1 MFRKTIL
8 AAIIVTTTLWAGARQ
23 TDLSILEKYKAL
35 LGSMDKAR
43 SAFEKG
49 NLAASEKDLDK
60 CLKAVPDH
68 HEAHYFK
75 AQIRYKQGDFAKG
88 LEHMLTAESGYAHF
102 AAVLE
107 DARLSK
113 MMKDVDKEQSLSD
126 LIPALEKA
134 YEQSVCK
141 PPTYMAAITDAQN
154 KLNETKNEKPDALRK
169 GKAAAPAEY
178 LYFHGNCLYRLKRYE
193 EAETLYKDAL
203 GADPAHANAANNLIN
218 LLYGQKRYADA
229 LAALEGAESQ
239 KVQVQAALKKAVL
252 DAAKK

>member
-1 MFRKTIL
+1 MWKKSIL
-8 AAIIVTTTLWAGARQ
+8 AIVIGTLTLWAAAQQ
-23 TDLSILEKYKAL
+23 TDLAILEKYKAL

-43 SAFEKG
+43 SVFEKG
-49 NLAASEKDLDK
+49 DLAASDKELDK
-60 CLKAVPDH
+60 CLKSVPDH

-107 DARLSK
+107 EARVNK
-113 MMKDVDKEQSLSD
+113 MMKDVEKEQALSD

-154 KLNETKNEKPDALRK
+154 KLDETKNEKPDALRK
-169 GKAAAPAEY
+169 GKSGAPAEY
-178 LYFHGNCLYRLKRYE
+178 LYFHGNCLYRLKRFA
-193 EAETLYKDAL
+193 EAEALYRDAL
-203 GADPAHANAANNLIN
+203 AADPTHANASNNLIS
-218 LLYGQKRYADA
+218 LLYGQKRYAEA
-229 LAALEGAESQ
+229 VAALDQAESQ
-239 KVQVQAALKKAVL
+239 KVQVQASLKKAVL

>member
-1 MFRKTIL
+1 MKKAVLVVVIVS
-8 AAIIVTTTLWAGARQ
+8 AALWAGARQ
-23 TDLSILEKYKAL
+23 TDLSILEKYKAM

-68 HEAHYFK
+68 HEAHYYI
-75 AQIRYKQGDFAKG
+75 AQICYKQGDFAKG
-88 LEHMLTAESGYAHF
+88 LEHMLSAESGYAHF
-102 AAVLE
+102 AAVME

-134 YEQSVCK
+134 YEQSICK

-239 KVQVQAALKKAVL
+239 NVQVQAALKKAVL

>member
-1 MFRKTIL
+1 MLKKAVL
-8 AAIIVTTTLWAGARQ
+8 AVVIVTAALWAGAQQ

-49 NLAASEKDLDK
+49 NMTASEKELDK

-88 LEHMLTAESGYAHF
+88 LEHMLTAQSGYAHF

-107 DARLSK
+107 EARVNK
-113 MMKDVDKEQSLSD
+113 MMKDVDKEQALSD

-141 PPTYMAAITDAQN
+141 PPSYMAAITDAQN
-154 KLNETKNEKPDALRK
+154 KLDETKNEKPDALRK

-203 GADPAHANAANNLIN
+203 AADPTHANATNNLIS
-218 LLYGQKRYADA
+218 LLYGQKRYAEA
-229 LAALEGAESQ
+229 LAALEQAESQ

>member
-1 MFRKTIL
+1 MLKKAVL
-8 AAIIVTTTLWAGARQ
+8 AVVIVTAALWAGAQQ

-49 NLAASEKDLDK
+49 NLAASEKELDK

-68 HEAHYFK
+68 HEAQYFK
-75 AQIRYKQGDFAKG
+75 AQIRYKQGDFSKG

-113 MMKDVDKEQSLSD
+113 MMKDVDKEQALSD

-154 KLNETKNEKPDALRK
+154 KLDETKNEKPDALRK

-203 GADPAHANAANNLIN
+203 AADPTHANATNNLIS
-218 LLYGQKRYADA
+218 LLYGQKRYGEA
-229 LAALEGAESQ
+229 LAALEQAESQ
-239 KVQVQAALKKAVL
+239 KVQVQAALEKAVL
-252 DAAKK
+252 AAVKK